1 MKKSS
6 NRKRIKWETA
16 EKPISTTE
24 IEQISRV
31 LNCTFPRRFLEIA
44 SKYNGG
50 SPSPDL
56 FDVGDREEFVFDHL
70 LRFPD
75 HFTRMNEVLCDLL
88 PKGVVA
94 FAVDP
99 LDNAICFD
107 FRESC
112 VEAEPQIIFWDHE
125 APPKSDESLCLL
137 AESFDAF
144 LEKKL
149 YR

>member
-6 NRKRIKWETA
+6 KRKRIKWETA
-16 EKPISTTE
+16 EKPIPATE
-24 IEQISRV
+24 IEQISSG
-31 LNCTFPRRFLEIA
+31 LNCTFPQRFLEIA

-50 SPSPDL
+50 SPTPDL
-56 FDVGDREEFVFDHL
+56 FDVGDRQEYVFDHL

-75 HFTRMNEVLCDLL
+75 HFKRMNEVLCDLL

-107 FRESC
+107 FRESGG
-112 VEAEPQIIFWDHE
+112 EAEPQIVFWDHE
-125 APPKSDESLCLL
+125 APPRSVESICLL

-144 LEKKL
+144 LENKL
-149 YR
+149 YG